1 MAKVDHYEIKRMNE
15 LLENYVEIIE
25 EHTTDIC
32 FCSRCEFAKTED
44 DLTEVDEGELMY
56 CKPCVDKC
64 IENDDVDFCENCRN
78 CFTIE
83 NLEEKNEKFYCDRC
97 IDNIDTD
104 SDEESGI

>member
-25 EHTTDIC
+25 EHTTDIS
-32 FCSRCEFAKTED
+32 FCSRCEFAKPRD

-64 IENDDVDFCENCRN
+64 IENDDVDLCENCCD

-83 NLEEKNEKFYCDRC
+83 NLEEIDDELYCERC
-97 IDNIDTD
+97 IPY
-104 SDEESGI
+104 

>member
-25 EHTTDIC
+25 EHTTDIS
-32 FCSRCEFAKTED
+32 FCSRCEFAKHED

-64 IENDDVDFCENCRN
+64 IENDDVDFCENCHD

-83 NLEEKNEKFYCDRC
+83 NLEEKNEKFYCSRC

>member
-1 MAKVDHYEIKRMNE
+1 
-15 LLENYVEIIE
+15 
-25 EHTTDIC
+25 
-32 FCSRCEFAKTED
+32 
-44 DLTEVDEGELMY
+44 MY

-64 IENDDVDFCENCRN
+64 IENDDVDFCEGCQE